1 MSALSLVRIALDRPA
16 LTAFAISRRLSDDDL
31 GYALH
36 LALRLRFGA
45 AAPQPFRVEELPGRS
60 PFVIGYAPAP
70 AALDA
75 AQLLPPTDAA
85 LEAIFAD
92 APQYRAMPSSWQ
104 AGARFRFKVRIRPL
118 VRYGGRIRTARANA
132 GSAMLSKAG
141 EVDAFI
147 AACDKAGPDAVLDR
161 EAVYRDWLISRLAP
175 ACVIEDAQL
184 DRMQRIRTR
193 RSLHNRQGT
202 HASES
207 HEATFSG
214 TLAITDEAN
223 FARLLARGVGRHTA
237 FGFGMLTLAPPGP
250 SGHR

>member
-1 MSALSLVRIALDRPA
+1 MKALSLVRIAVDRPA

-36 LALRLRFGA
+36 LALRLRYGA
-45 AAPQPFRVEELPGRS
+45 AAPQPFRLEDPSGRS
-60 PFVIGYAPAP
+60 PFVIGYAPDP
-70 AALDA
+70 ATLDA
-75 AQLLPPTDAA
+75 AQLLPPTDPA

-92 APQYRAMPSSWQ
+92 APQYRVMPSSWQ
-104 AGARFRFKVRIRPL
+104 AGARFRFKVRVRPL

-132 GSAMLSKAG
+132 GTAMLSKAG

-147 AACDKAGPDAVLDR
+147 AACDKAGSDAVLDR
-161 EAVYRDWLISRLAP
+161 EAVYRNWLISRLSP
-175 ACVIEDAQL
+175 AATVEDAL
-184 DRMQRIRTR
+184 IDRMQRIRTR
-193 RSLHNRQGT
+193 RSLHNGKGT

-214 TLAITDEAN
+214 TLAVADGAV
-223 FARLLARGVGRHTA
+223 FAGLLARGVGRHTA